1 MIASFSHACTIY
13 IIYIYFI
20 YIYVC
25 VCVLYIEE
33 ENGNPVQYSFLENPM
48 ESKPGRLQSVES
60 QRVRHN

>member
-1 MIASFSHACTIY
+1 M
-13 IIYIYFI
+13 
-20 YIYVC
+20 C